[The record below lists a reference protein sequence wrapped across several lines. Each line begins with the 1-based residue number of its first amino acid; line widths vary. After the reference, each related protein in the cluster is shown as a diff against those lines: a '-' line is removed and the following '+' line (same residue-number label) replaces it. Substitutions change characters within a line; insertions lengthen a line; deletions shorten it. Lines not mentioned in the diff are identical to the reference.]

1 MNITYKYDLTKI
13 ENNFLEITFSNENNL
28 NHIDSIKIPI
38 GENGNIDD
46 IKLNEE
52 IEKLYQKVLDKKN
65 TIFQ

>member
-28 NHIDSIKIPI
+28 NHIDSVKIPI
-38 GENGNIDD
+38 NENGNIDD

-52 IEKLYQKVLDKKN
+52 IEKIYQKVLDKKN

>member
-28 NHIDSIKIPI
+28 NHIDSVKIPI
-38 GENGNIDD
+38 SENGNIDD

>member
-28 NHIDSIKIPI
+28 NHIDSVKIPI
-38 GENGNIDD
+38 NENGNIDD